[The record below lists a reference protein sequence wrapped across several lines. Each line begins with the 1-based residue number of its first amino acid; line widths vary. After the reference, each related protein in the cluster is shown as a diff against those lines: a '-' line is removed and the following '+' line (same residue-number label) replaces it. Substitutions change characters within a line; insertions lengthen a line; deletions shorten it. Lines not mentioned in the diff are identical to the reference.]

1 MPSASHRS
9 PKLAPARPGR
19 PSIARFLPYLKGYRW
34 QFAFSFAMAPVGV
47 GLSISIPLL
56 LGGVVD
62 GPISDGDVL
71 GVLWFALGEP
81 VQPGQQ
87 LSEPLRTETGRQ
99 LQPQRRDPRAQWR
112 QQL

>member
-71 GVLWFALGEP
+71 GVLWFALALRRAPAGP
-81 VQPGQQ
+81 ATPQGFD
-87 LSEPLRTETGRQ
+87 LSAGAAGSA
-99 LQPQRRDPRAQWR
+99 RR
-112 QQL
+112 

>member
-9 PKLAPARPGR
+9 PKLASARPGR

-71 GVLWFALGEP
+71 GVLRVALALLAVGA
-81 VQPGQQ
+81 
-87 LSEPLRTETGRQ
+87 TESSSPSCAGGS
-99 LQPQRRDPRAQWR
+99 W
-112 QQL
+112 